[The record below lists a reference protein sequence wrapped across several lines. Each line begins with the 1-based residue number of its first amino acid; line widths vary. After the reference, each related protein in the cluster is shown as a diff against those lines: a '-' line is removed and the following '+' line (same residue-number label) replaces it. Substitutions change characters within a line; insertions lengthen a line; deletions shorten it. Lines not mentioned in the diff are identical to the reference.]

1 MANLVQETELQ
12 RLQLKPD
19 EEVIIKAFCNP
30 KSPTCGNQS
39 LSYKQA
45 RSVKES
51 ALTVIASK
59 FFQRTK
65 IKDAVTAYQ
74 NFFQQKIERTEQG
87 ARDREL
93 AFLMQV
99 RESLIIRNTDTNK
112 ISSNDWPSVLNC
124 TEKICKIE
132 NILNDT
138 LKIDVGFQG
147 LLGQLADGERPLLTD
162 AVQDRLKRLGK
173 PSQKHTETDVI
184 DAQFVAQDNAEGVQD
199 QQQADNPPEFP
210 DYA

>member
-1 MANLVQETELQ
+1 MAVIQECHLASLE
-12 RLQLKPD
+12 LKPH
-19 EEVIIKAFCNP
+19 EIQIVKAFTNP
-30 KSPTCGNQS
+30 TSETCGVQS
-39 LSYKQA
+39 LSYLKVKDIDK
-45 RSVKES
+45 RS
-51 ALTVIASK
+51 APQTAAK
-59 FFQRTK
+59 FFLRNK
-65 IKDAVTAYQ
+65 IKKAVELYSAYY
-74 NFFQQKIERTEQG
+74 NQQQDIKETN

-93 AFLMQV
+93 SFLIQS
-99 RESLIIRNTDTNK
+99 RESLISRDPVTNK
-112 ISSNDWPSVLNC
+112 ISSSDWPSVLNC